1 MKKYLIAVLLLFIP
15 CVTYALTMCA
25 RDNSLVIVLNRND
38 VGGAT
43 GSFGRNENMWRVNF
57 TYGTI
62 IGEATC
68 LSESEKENVSFT
80 DYPKGLHGVN
90 SASEQRLYC
99 YCRMTHPALSDW
111 VYITNY
117 SESETCHGQCT
128 GFCAQTA
135 AGTRINL
142 NTKLFNAIGR

>member
-25 RDNSLVIVLNRND
+25 RDNSLVVALNPSV

-43 GSFGRNENMWRVNF
+43 SAINRNEYIWRVNF

-68 LSESEKENVSFT
+68 LSETEKENVSLS
-80 DYPKGLHGVN
+80 DYPKGLHGKDER
-90 SASEQRLYC
+90 SENRLYC
-99 YCRMTHPALSDW
+99 YCRMTHPALSAW
-111 VYITNY
+111 VHVISY
-117 SESETCHGQCT
+117 SSAEECINCT

-135 AGTRINL
+135 AGSRISINTR
-142 NTKLFNAIGR
+142 LFNSIGK